1 MPQKV
6 NLEPRP
12 LLPIWD
18 VAAPFPVD
26 ALGEILGGAA
36 SAIIAAVQVPDALA
50 AQSVLAAA
58 AMAAQPHA
66 NVLRAG
72 QEIPLSL
79 YAMTVGESGERKSSA
94 DRLALYPHH
103 SHQNRLI
110 ADYEQII
117 KRYRDALDVFQRC
130 RAAVLGKGRAA
141 PDILAA
147 ELTKLQEPR
156 TPPTPFILSVE
167 PTLEGLHKSLLRGY
181 PSQGFFSD
189 EGGQFFG
196 GYAFKLEN
204 LLKTA
209 AGLSRL
215 WDGESITRTRAADGE
230 SASRSGCRLSAHLLM
245 QPVVAHEVLTNRVLL
260 GQGFLARFLVALPE
274 SLAGRRPYRDVN
286 PKNDS
291 RLIRYWQRMTDL
303 LEQPA
308 PLDGKG
314 NLVPPHLHL
323 NQDALAAW
331 ITAHDAIEAA
341 LGWGGDLQEIRPT
354 AAKGAENVLRI
365 AGVLSII
372 EGSPVITRSI
382 IERATVLMKWYLDE
396 ALRVFHPVKVE
407 PHLIEAQKLF
417 EWLCSKRWHQFEA
430 RALQR
435 EGPRFARKSAAQR
448 DRLLDVLVA
457 HRMLTASDNSFRI
470 NPLAATM

>member
-1 MPQKV
+1 MPQKIDS
-6 NLEPRP
+6 EPSP
-12 LLPIWD
+12 LLPTWEVI
-18 VAAPFPVD
+18 APFPVD

-130 RAAVLGKGRAA
+130 RTTVLGKGKAAA
-141 PDILAA
+141 PDALAA
-147 ELTKLQEPR
+147 ELAKLQEPR

-230 SASRSGCRLSAHLLM
+230 SASRSGCRLSVHLLM

-260 GQGFLARFLVALPE
+260 GQGFLARFLVAWPE
-274 SLAGRRPYRDVN
+274 SLAGRRLYRDVN
-286 PKNDS
+286 PTNDS
-291 RLIRYWQRMTDL
+291 RLIRYWQRIVG
-303 LEQPA
+303 A
-308 PLDGKG
+308 DGK
-314 NLVPPHLHL
+314 L
-323 NQDALAAW
+323 
-331 ITAHDAIEAA
+331 T
-341 LGWGGDLQEIRPT
+341 
-354 AAKGAENVLRI
+354 
-365 AGVLSII
+365 
-372 EGSPVITRSI
+372 
-382 IERATVLMKWYLDE
+382 
-396 ALRVFHPVKVE
+396 HP
-407 PHLIEAQKLF
+407 A
-417 EWLCSKRWHQFEA
+417 
-430 RALQR
+430 
-435 EGPRFARKSAAQR
+435 
-448 DRLLDVLVA
+448 D
-457 HRMLTASDNSFRI
+457 
-470 NPLAATM
+470 